1 MPDMD
6 VRQPG
11 FISGTCGPFMKNKER
26 MQKFKEKGD
35 MQYVYQKELDKAC
48 FQHGMAYGDFKDLTK
63 RTASDKIF
71 RDKAFNIA
79 ENSKHDGYQKGLV
92 SMINKFFDKKKSW
105 QWYYK

>member
-1 MPDMD
+1 MPDMN

-26 MQKFKEKGD
+26 IQKFKEIGG

-63 RTASDKIF
+63 RTASDKYFVI
-71 RDKAFNIA
+71 
-79 ENSKHDGYQKGLV
+79 KHL
-92 SMINKFFDKKKSW
+92 I
-105 QWYYK
+105 